1 MTADIDELVQAMCN
15 APAGCA
21 FLLVVEENDLAP
33 DVAADLHVAMHVS
46 AVAISS
52 IDMWACDYPKSVIVA
67 LENGPRL
74 MPLAREIL
82 AQPAATSWFA
92 PVDRAAQW
100 VILNDE
106 GNVTPDE
113 LVTPSSP
120 PTGWELYAQKP
131 EGAEYSSTSVG
142 DTCAIFAAKEHHA
155 GDFYPTFPMRRF
167 HLRASP
173 AARVYEVD
181 GPQAWHVLATRFPA
195 QDEEGRTVPDWGLVA
210 TEWDAVHLTLGGL
223 LTAQLVRVVAP
234 DGFTELQSWNSE
246 MTAWLRWC
254 FTEIEQLPNLEGIP
268 EPPVP
273 VERPNRL
280 YFPEMYRHPGSPPLP
295 ECPEGA
301 YAVLFSTQ

>member
-1 MTADIDELVQAMCN
+1 MTVDIDELVQAMCN

-33 DVAADLHVAMHVS
+33 DVAADLRVAMHVS
-46 AVAISS
+46 AVAIDS

-82 AQPAATSWFA
+82 AQPAARTWFA

-100 VILNDE
+100 VILGEE
-106 GNVTPDE
+106 GDVTPSE
-113 LVTPSSP
+113 LVTPTSP

-131 EGAEYSSTSVG
+131 EGAEYSSTAVN
-142 DTCAIFAAKEHHA
+142 DTCAILAAMEHLA
-155 GDFYPTFPMRRF
+155 GDFYPTYPIRRY

-173 AARVYEVD
+173 AARVYEVH
-181 GPQAWHVLATRFPA
+181 GPQAWHQLATRYPA
-195 QDEEGRTVPDWGLVA
+195 VDEEGRTVPDWGLVA
-210 TEWDAVHLTLGGL
+210 RDWDAVHLSLGGL
-223 LTAQLVRVVAP
+223 LIAQLVRVEGSH
-234 DGFTELQSWNSE
+234 GFTELRSWDSE
-246 MTAWLRWC
+246 QTTWLRWC
-254 FTEIEQLPNLEGIP
+254 FDAVERLPDLENIP

-280 YFPEMYRHPGSPPLP
+280 YSPEMYRHPGSPPLP

-301 YAVLFSTQ
+301 YAVLFSRQ